1 MNRIHRLE
9 QHLANQIAAGEVVER
24 PASVVKELL
33 ENSIDAGSD
42 RVVIEVEQAGG
53 RLIRVRDNGVGI
65 LREDLPLALCRH
77 ATSKISTVDDLTR
90 VESLGFRGE
99 ALASIASV
107 SNFSLTSNANGVSAH
122 GWRVSGSDDEV
133 QPASHPRG
141 TTVEVRDLFFNTPAR
156 RKFLRTERTE
166 FKRILEVVKRLALS
180 HPEVGFELR
189 HDARVVLMQ
198 RCVESR
204 DQHLERIGSVCGTK
218 FVDNAVAV
226 EAAAPGL
233 RLHGWVGLPTF
244 TRSQSDQQYF
254 FVNGRSVQDRM
265 VSHAVRQAYRDR
277 VYRDRHSVYVLFL
290 DLAPGEVDVNV
301 HPTKSQ
307 VRFRDSRDV
316 RDFLFG
322 SLNRALTD
330 VRPGD
335 SAIEEH
341 SVSVREDREKPSQ
354 MGMDLARLTT
364 SRARQPSRPLRL
376 KERLH
381 SYETMSKLE
390 DPAREDAPPLGYA
403 LAQLRGIYILAE
415 NAAGLVLV
423 DMHAAHERITY
434 EKMKSAADSEGVVRQ
449 RLLVPVSVNVSESEA
464 DWAEDLGE
472 SLSAIGVV
480 VQRVGPAELSVREVP
495 ALLADVD
502 AAGMLRDLL
511 ADSMEFGDLDAVQ
524 GHRDELLSSMACH
537 GAVRANRQL
546 TLAEMNALLRE
557 MEHTENAAQCNH
569 GRPTYQMIDLKELDR
584 MFSRGR

>member
-218 FVDNAVAV
+218 FVDNAVPV

-301 HPTKSQ
+301 HPTKSE

-322 SLNRALTD
+322 SLNRALTE

-335 SAIEEH
+335 SAAQER
-341 SVSVREDREKPSQ
+341 SLCVREDRHEPSQ
-354 MGMDLARLTT
+354 MAMELARLTT
-364 SRARQPSRPLRL
+364 SRAKQPSQPLRL
-376 KERLH
+376 REQLH
-381 SYETMSKLE
+381 SYETLSELQ

-434 EKMKSAADSEGVVRQ
+434 EKMKSAADAEGIVRQ
-449 RLLVPVSVNVSESEA
+449 RLLVPVRVNVSESEA

-511 ADSMEFGDLDAVQ
+511 ADSMEFGDLDAAQ

-537 GAVRANRQL
+537 RAVRANRQL